1 MRVTV
6 TSVLLAVVSSVEA
19 VTYAA
24 IANCATQVTDQ
35 CNTCDGGY
43 ALVANACDPV
53 VHKVEQRA
61 GLDRKHIVA
70 LMRSSQSKE
79 DLAAI
84 LVESSQSDMVNADAK
99 CANMTGPEHCQECAM
114 PAIKSLLHELHKVKL
129 VVWADLTKL
138 KALAENTCTERNPE
152 ERFGSYH
159 KCCSGIAD
167 NLFSDIHRLP
177 KGYAQCTGTLGQTF
191 NPPGTPIFSTALD
204 YSPASGWVY
213 IGASHPSD
221 MIADCCEPSSKCTT
235 NWNVVTTQMTEV
247 LRVLDG
253 HSQELAILMGHLE
266 GNQLES
272 IVEHAKKLDADD
284 QLKKYCFMSP
294 ALEAA
299 VPKCYPKTIA
309 DAKVQCVGGALDNQ
323 VAVFLATQKA
333 RKDEAVENIEKQ
345 EAVSAVIDKVT
356 GELNMMGGSCDTY
369 VTPNFNISARRLREK
384 VSLAPVVAMIA
395 KAEKTMTAPS
405 QHAVLA
411 KTMSLVES
419 NADADEST
427 LCSENATAIQN
438 VMALLV
444 TVQAEVKVGIG
455 KLKEYSQEISDQEDL
470 QMAQLVSK
478 ITNQKLVSDTAFE
491 RIGVL
496 AAQAAQLQECIGH
509 VSQLVQ
515 TQKVSWALL
524 HDSRESNAKACID
537 FMVYFGKK

>member
-1 MRVTV
+1 M
-6 TSVLLAVVSSVEA
+6 LLAVFSSVEA

-79 DLAAI
+79 DLAAS
-84 LVESSQSDMVNADAK
+84 LVESSQADMVNADAK

-129 VVWADLTKL
+129 VVWADLARL
-138 KALAENTCTERNPE
+138 KALAENTCTERTPE

-177 KGYAQCTGTLGQTF
+177 KGYAQCTGTFGQTF
-191 NPPGTPIFSTALD
+191 SPPGTPIFSTALD
-204 YSPASGWVY
+204 YSPASGWIY

-235 NWNVVTTQMTEV
+235 NWNVITKQMTEV

-253 HSQELAILMGHLE
+253 HSIELASLTGHLE
-266 GNQLES
+266 GNQLEAL
-272 IVEHAKKLDADD
+272 VEHAKKLDADD

-299 VPKCYPKTIA
+299 VPKVYPKTVP

-333 RKDEAVENIEKQ
+333 RKDEAEENIKKQ
-345 EAVSAVIDKVT
+345 EEVSAVIDEVT
-356 GELNMMGGSCDTY
+356 VELNQMGGSCAEDDAY
-369 VTPNFNISARRLREK
+369 VVPDFNISARRLREK

-395 KAEKTMTAPS
+395 KAEKTMTAPA

-411 KTMSLVES
+411 KTMNLVES
-419 NADADEST
+419 NADADAST
-427 LCSENATAIQN
+427 LCGENATAIQKIT
-438 VMALLV
+438 ALL
-444 TVQAEVKVGIG
+444 AEVKAEVQVGIG
-455 KLKEYSQEISDQEDL
+455 KLQNYSQEISDQEDL
-470 QMAQLVSK
+470 QMEQLVAK
-478 ITNQKLVSDTAFE
+478 ITNQKLISDTAFE

-509 VSQLVQ
+509 VNQLIQ
-515 TQKVSWALL
+515 NQKVNWALL